1 MGTADEVR
9 RVLIKDDADI
19 YVAAQ
24 RAKKFAR
31 ELHFDEVSRS
41 RLGTVTL
48 ELARNALVHGGG
60 GEMVLR
66 RLCAGGR
73 VGLEMLVAD
82 NGPGIKDLEQAMTD
96 GYSTTGGLGTGLG
109 AARRLSDEFEIDSQP
124 GGGTR
129 ILIRSWRM
137 TEDE

>member
-1 MGTADEVR
+1 
-9 RVLIKDDADI
+9 
-19 YVAAQ
+19 
-24 RAKKFAR
+24 
-31 ELHFDEVSRS
+31 
-41 RLGTVTL
+41 
-48 ELARNALVHGGG
+48 
-60 GEMVLR
+60 MVLR